1 MQEKVSVRSTRSAL
15 NSVKWLTL
23 EYFDQWMALMSH
35 FVMRALFLESGIAW
49 VSELHNIA
57 KSELTVT
64 HHLNNIRLEATIS
77 F

>member
-1 MQEKVSVRSTRSAL
+1 MNGVDVA
-15 NSVKWLTL
+15 
-23 EYFDQWMALMSH
+23 
-35 FVMRALFLESGIAW
+35 FVMRALFLESGITW

>member
-1 MQEKVSVRSTRSAL
+1 MQEKVSVRFTRSAL

-23 EYFDQWMALMSH
+23 EYFEQWTGVDVA
-35 FVMRALFLESGIAW
+35 FVMRALFLESGITW

-57 KSELTVT
+57 KSELTIT
-64 HHLNNIRLEATIS
+64 HHLNNVRLEATIS